1 MRKGLRKRTR
11 EAEGPPGEWP
21 DARFKKEQGGKYQTL
36 LRGPGTALLRRA
48 QGLARIWSQVR
59 TGWWG
64 GQGRGQEVYIFLF
77 LKKVLIYLAV
87 LGLITA

>member
-1 MRKGLRKRTR
+1 M
-11 EAEGPPGEWP
+11 
-21 DARFKKEQGGKYQTL
+21 
-36 LRGPGTALLRRA
+36 
-48 QGLARIWSQVR
+48 LARVWSQVR

-77 LKKVLIYLAV
+77 FKKVLIYLAV